1 MTSEANDSPSKQY
14 SLLGISLTI
23 GCAVAAAVL
32 VQALLPKDPAA
43 YPVVITAALGLTPVI
58 EAGLRNW
65 RRDPAEDAARIRRG
79 ELRRS
84 IPLVTALLAIAI
96 GLAMS
101 VWSGVSYVIRC
112 THPLWSFSSAYEWSF
127 LVLAFVV
134 SPVVVF
140 VIGQYASHYLGKH
153 PYRCTLVAFGCA
165 FLYWWAL
172 VAIVNLSR
180 PDEPQKW
187 SLFLEITLGIAMLG
201 IIYLG
206 ASLVGARFGRRHQD
220 RFLAKKLK
228 RVEARAARAAAAD
241 RQSAAANEP
250 HHVKRSGLA
259 LLKELKL
266 AADLRE
272 AGVLTE
278 QEFHEIRGEILL
290 ERLAHLRN
298 ATVVGDGERQVKT
311 AKVLPGI
318 DRVSEALDDRLK
330 RPSDRRYEPPEV
342 SSWDVQALPDPRS
355 GSHTSRLSDKQPA
368 D

>member
-1 MTSEANDSPSKQY
+1 MMSEADGSPSKQY

-23 GCAVAAAVL
+23 GCAVAAGAL
-32 VQALLPKDPAA
+32 VQALLPKDPAV
-43 YPVVITAALGLTPVI
+43 YPVVITAALGLVPVI
-58 EAGLRNW
+58 ETGLRNR

-79 ELRRS
+79 ELRRR

-96 GLAMS
+96 GLSMS
-101 VWSGVSYVIRC
+101 IWWGVSFVINL
-112 THPLWSFSSAYEWSF
+112 THPLWSFTTAYEWSL
-127 LVLAFVV
+127 LVLALFVN
-134 SPVVVF
+134 PVVVF
-140 VIGQYASHYLGKH
+140 LSGQYASHYLGKH

-165 FLYWWAL
+165 FLYWCAL
-172 VAIVNLSR
+172 VAVVKLFNSDLDWDAFLRASVGNAALS
-180 PDEPQKW
+180 
-187 SLFLEITLGIAMLG
+187 

-206 ASLVGARFGRRHQD
+206 VCLAGAWFGRRHQE

-228 RVEARAARAAAAD
+228 RVQARAARAAAAH